1 MASPG
6 YDAKYRRHDDAP
18 GRVIPAPLLHPDAAA
33 AELQPETCSGELVV
47 GDEQY
52 EPWGTPHGGVIA
64 ELAAGCM
71 ALQGLVALGC
81 ERPPLLLTSH
91 HQFRRRWVRGERLH
105 WTTRVVGQ
113 GRALPESPSLSDNT
127 ASTCISSCVIEV
139 EMSMGAGVVTRST
152 GTVIATS
159 GEAEPTSADNDRR
172 VREAACAAAERLP
185 RADALHLPTHHAGW
199 TAGSIEG
206 HFETAPASLFVAL
219 DEVGV
224 LATAASRVE
233 TDLAGSTDDAYM
245 ALSSLAYAYWRMA
258 LTAAESEQVDPDV
271 AAKLEEWNDL
281 LSYVY
286 QKRSDDPRFRSALRE
301 AAQDLE
307 SRTPSRAFRPAE
319 GLLSRLGRA
328 REQLGDVRV
337 IPQTHPIYGV
347 P

>member
-33 AELQPETCSGELVV
+33 AELQPDACSGELAV

-113 GRALPESPSLSDNT
+113 GRALPESPSLSDDT

-139 EMSMGAGVVTRST
+139 EMSMGAGIVTRST
-152 GTVIATS
+152 GTVIGTS

-185 RADALHLPTHHAGW
+185 RAEALHLPTHHAGW

-219 DEVGV
+219 DEA
-224 LATAASRVE
+224 LAASANTVRGDAHGDEVAE
-233 TDLAGSTDDAYM
+233 DFLLADL
-245 ALSSLAYAYWRMA
+245 SLG
-258 LTAAESEQVDPDV
+258 LTGEHGPVSEFHATIRRGRSGKDGAAEARLFTGSGEQRRVV
-271 AAKLEEWNDL
+271 AHGHGR
-281 LSYVY
+281 V
-286 QKRSDDPRFRSALRE
+286 
-301 AAQDLE
+301 
-307 SRTPSRAFRPAE
+307 AFLHR
-319 GLLSRLGRA
+319 R
-328 REQLGDVRV
+328 
-337 IPQTHPIYGV
+337 
-347 P
+347 

>member
-33 AELQPETCSGELVV
+33 AELQPDACSGELAV

-113 GRALPESPSLSDNT
+113 GRALPESPSLSDDT

-139 EMSMGAGVVTRST
+139 EMSMGAGIVTRST
-152 GTVIATS
+152 GTVIGTS

-185 RADALHLPTHHAGW
+185 RAEALHLPTHHAGW

-206 HFETAPASLFVAL
+206 HFETAPPSLFVAL
-219 DEVGV
+219 DEA
-224 LATAASRVE
+224 LAASANTVRGDAHGDEVAE
-233 TDLAGSTDDAYM
+233 DFLLADL
-245 ALSSLAYAYWRMA
+245 SLG
-258 LTAAESEQVDPDV
+258 LTGEHGPVSEFHATIRRGRSGKDGAAEARLFTGSGEQRRVV
-271 AAKLEEWNDL
+271 AHGHGR
-281 LSYVY
+281 V
-286 QKRSDDPRFRSALRE
+286 
-301 AAQDLE
+301 
-307 SRTPSRAFRPAE
+307 AFLHR
-319 GLLSRLGRA
+319 R
-328 REQLGDVRV
+328 
-337 IPQTHPIYGV
+337 
-347 P
+347 

>member
-219 DEVGV
+219 DEA
-224 LATAASRVE
+224 LAASANTVRGDAHGDEVAE
-233 TDLAGSTDDAYM
+233 DFLLADL
-245 ALSSLAYAYWRMA
+245 SLG
-258 LTAAESEQVDPDV
+258 LTGEHGPVSGFHATIRRGRSGKDGAAEARLFTGSGEQRRVV
-271 AAKLEEWNDL
+271 AHGHGR
-281 LSYVY
+281 V
-286 QKRSDDPRFRSALRE
+286 
-301 AAQDLE
+301 
-307 SRTPSRAFRPAE
+307 AFLHR
-319 GLLSRLGRA
+319 R
-328 REQLGDVRV
+328 
-337 IPQTHPIYGV
+337 
-347 P
+347 

>member
-18 GRVIPAPLLHPDAAA
+18 GRVIPAPLLHPDAAE

-219 DEVGV
+219 DEA
-224 LATAASRVE
+224 LAASANTVRGDAHGDEVAE
-233 TDLAGSTDDAYM
+233 DFLLADL
-245 ALSSLAYAYWRMA
+245 SLG
-258 LTAAESEQVDPDV
+258 LTGEHGPVSGFHATIRRGRSGKDGAAEARLFTGSGEQRRVV
-271 AAKLEEWNDL
+271 AHGHGR
-281 LSYVY
+281 V
-286 QKRSDDPRFRSALRE
+286 
-301 AAQDLE
+301 
-307 SRTPSRAFRPAE
+307 AFLHR
-319 GLLSRLGRA
+319 R
-328 REQLGDVRV
+328 
-337 IPQTHPIYGV
+337 
-347 P
+347 